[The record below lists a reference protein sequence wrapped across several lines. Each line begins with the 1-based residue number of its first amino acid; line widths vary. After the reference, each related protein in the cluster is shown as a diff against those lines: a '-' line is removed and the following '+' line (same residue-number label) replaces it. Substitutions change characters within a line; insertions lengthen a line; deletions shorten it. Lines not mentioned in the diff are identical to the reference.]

1 MIGAAEGIAKK
12 LQIKRGM
19 RICLIDAPPEYQSI
33 VKDFPKDV
41 EVATALE
48 GQFDLVHAFVTK
60 LDDTLARAG
69 KLKAA
74 VKEGGI
80 IWISYPK
87 GKEIETDLNRDIL
100 RSRLLP
106 LGVVAVAQVAI
117 NDTWSAVRFKVAA

>member
-19 RICLIDAPPEYQSI
+19 RICIIGAPPEYQSI

-41 EVATALE
+41 EVATALG

-60 LDDTLARAG
+60 LDETLATAG

-87 GKEIETDLNRDIL
+87 GKAIETDLNRDIL
-100 RSRLLP
+100 RERLLP
-106 LGVVAVAQVAI
+106 IGVVAVAQVAI
-117 NDTWSAVRFKVAA
+117 DDTWSAVRFKVAP

>member
-12 LQIKRGM
+12 LQIRRGM
-19 RICLIDAPPEYQSI
+19 RICLIGAPPEYQSI
-33 VKDFPKDV
+33 VKDFPKTV
-41 EVATALE
+41 EVATELS
-48 GQFDLVHAFVTK
+48 GQFDLVHVFVTK
-60 LDDTLARAG
+60 LDATLASAG

-106 LGVVAVAQVAI
+106 LGLVAVAQVAI
-117 NDTWSAVRFKVAA
+117 NDLWSAVRFKVAS